1 MIASAKNSGKFSG
14 RVLKHICY
22 PIHQAYNQCC
32 EKPPMT
38 DNNQSSL
45 VTVNVGE
52 IIGTLW
58 DGKWIITSITT
69 VCAIGAVFYALSLPN
84 IYSST
89 TRLTQAEQSSSSLS
103 SLMKQ
108 YAGLASVAGLSLGGD
123 DQQIGYAIEVLQS
136 RRFLKLL
143 IDKHD
148 ILVPLI
154 AAEGWDE
161 QTGSLLIRERLYDTT
176 QNKWVRDV
184 KPPYTAEPSLEEAH
198 KVWRETFSINRT
210 GSFVSI
216 TVQHYSPFLTK
227 EWVEI
232 VVDEINAF
240 VKTQE
245 VEEAE
250 RSINYL
256 MQELENTTVAESK
269 TLLYDLIQRQTETI
283 MLANVRDEY
292 VFKTIDPPTVPVE
305 KTGPSRALTCIVIT
319 LVGGFISCFLVL
331 TLARLRN

>member
-1 MIASAKNSGKFSG
+1 MS
-14 RVLKHICY
+14 
-22 PIHQAYNQCC
+22 
-32 EKPPMT
+32 
-38 DNNQSSL
+38 DNTQSSL

-58 DGKWIITSITT
+58 GGKWVISGIT
-69 VCAIGAVFYALSLPN
+69 AVFAISSVLYALSLPN
-84 IYSST
+84 VYSST
-89 TRLTQAEQSSSSLS
+89 TRLTQAEQSSNSLS
-103 SLMKQ
+103 SLVQQ

-123 DQQIGYAIEVLQS
+123 DEQISYAIEVLQS
-136 RRFLKLL
+136 RRFLQLL
-143 IDKHD
+143 IDKHE
-148 ILVPLI
+148 ILVPLM

-161 QTGSLLIRERLYDTT
+161 QTGTLLIDDELYDTT
-176 QNKWVRDV
+176 QNQWVRDV
-184 KPPYTAEPSLEEAH
+184 KPPFSATPSLEEAH
-198 KVWRETFSINRT
+198 EVWRETFAVNRT
-210 GSFVSI
+210 GSFVSM
-216 TVQHYSPFLTK
+216 TVQHYSPALTK

-232 VVDEINAF
+232 VVEEINAF

-292 VFKTIDPPTVPVE
+292 VFKTIDPPTVPLE
-305 KTGPSRALTCIVIT
+305 KAGPSRALLCIVMT

-331 TLARLRN
+331 TLARLRD